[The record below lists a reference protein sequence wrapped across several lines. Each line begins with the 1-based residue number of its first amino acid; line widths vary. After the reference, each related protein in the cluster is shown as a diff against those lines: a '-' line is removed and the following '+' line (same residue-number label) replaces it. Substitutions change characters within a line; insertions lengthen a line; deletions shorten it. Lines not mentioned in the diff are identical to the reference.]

1 MATRVSQFKQNW
13 TNFDKL
19 KENRSIIKQ
28 IYVLFENVLQVCVYV
43 AIMFEKWLEWN
54 KRAREEKK
62 TKLDGNITSS
72 KKQTLGRQGYK
83 ETLFRSL

>member
-1 MATRVSQFKQNW
+1 M
-13 TNFDKL
+13 
-19 KENRSIIKQ
+19 
-28 IYVLFENVLQVCVYV
+28 LFEKVLQVCVCGNNV
-43 AIMFEKWLEWN
+43 RKVTGMEQT
-54 KRAREEKK
+54 RARGKK